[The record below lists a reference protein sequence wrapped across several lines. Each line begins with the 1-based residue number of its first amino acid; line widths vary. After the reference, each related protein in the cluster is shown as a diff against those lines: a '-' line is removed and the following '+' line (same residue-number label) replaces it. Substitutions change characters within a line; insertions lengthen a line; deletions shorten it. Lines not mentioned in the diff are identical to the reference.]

1 MRSFPL
7 RMCEF
12 YWKGTLPV
20 LDKAICFLAVF
31 CCEHLISGEL
41 PHKDHCA
48 PTHAFFLE
56 GFSLGYEALPWNP
69 LKASLKTSS
78 VLCLGFYSLV
88 SSSTERSSNVTA
100 PMRTSKRSKSL
111 TASTQLEN
119 QLQNVTK
126 QLSCS
131 KEAPWRNSSNT
142 LETGSGRQLSLIW
155 SHWGVWEK
163 AGAGKMALGLK
174 SPFWLNM
181 NTEVQASG
189 SQGKVI

>member
-69 LKASLKTSS
+69 LKAVSWAFIP
-78 VLCLGFYSLV
+78 LCPLPQKDHLMLQLRWGH
-88 SSSTERSSNVTA
+88 RSF
-100 PMRTSKRSKSL
+100 P
-111 TASTQLEN
+111 
-119 QLQNVTK
+119 
-126 QLSCS
+126 
-131 KEAPWRNSSNT
+131 
-142 LETGSGRQLSLIW
+142 
-155 SHWGVWEK
+155 SHWPLQPSWRISYKMLQSRWAAPKRLLGEILATPWKLDREGTWAWYDLIEVF
-163 AGAGKMALGLK
+163 GKRLGLER
-174 SPFWLNM
+174 WLW
-181 NTEVQASG
+181 G
-189 SQGKVI
+189 

>member
-7 RMCEF
+7 RMYEF

-48 PTHAFFLE
+48 PTHAFSLE

-69 LKASLKTSS
+69 LKASS
-78 VLCLGFYSLV
+78 VPCLGFYSFV
-88 SSSTERSSNVTA
+88 SSSTERSSNFTA
-100 PMRTSKRSKSL
+100 PMRTSKLPKSL

-126 QLSCS
+126 QVSSS
-131 KEAPWRNSSNT
+131 KEAPWGNSSNT
-142 LETGSGRQLSLIW
+142 LETGSGRQSSLIW
-155 SHWGVWEK
+155 SHWGIWEK

-174 SPFWLNM
+174 SPFRINM
-181 NTEVQASG
+181 NTEVQVSG